1 MTTSTSSSSPM
12 SRLFSTNINKGWW
25 SYLLGIVFLALTN
38 YFSVTIPEQ
47 IGLAI
52 DGLEKGES
60 LPFIIRIMWMGVLI
74 VIVRTLS
81 RILFFNPG
89 REVEY
94 RIRQD
99 LFSHLLSLPP
109 SFYAKNNR
117 GDIISRASNDIVWLR
132 ALVGFGGLQTIN
144 LSFAWGMTVWKMGSM
159 SWYLTFW
166 ILTPIVLGTIFV
178 QGAVRSW
185 YPLMK
190 KYQEDL
196 GKISEHVLEAFQGVT
211 TIQGFEAQTA
221 FERAFEE
228 RNQSWFQTAMKLQ
241 LRQSTIMP
249 LVAMLGGLSVFFLLY
264 FGGPGAKRRIN
275 SRLFGH
281 VYCINCCSTSLYSFD
296 GMDAVSLAKRTCL
309 LSERIFEL
317 FDADPE
323 RIEGE
328 NGIVLE
334 KGQIPQIQINNL
346 SFAYPD
352 APDDFVLKN
361 ISCQIPKGATVG
373 IFGHTGSG
381 KSTLLRILARMYN
394 PKKEWLSLMRQIY
407 ALWI

>member
-1 MTTSTSSSSPM
+1 MA
-12 SRLFSTNINKGWW
+12 
-25 SYLLGIVFLALTN
+25 V
-38 YFSVTIPEQ
+38 
-47 IGLAI
+47 

-99 LFSHLLSLPP
+99 LFSHLLALPP

-144 LSFAWGMTVWKMGSM
+144 LSFAWGMTIWKMGSM

-196 GKISEHVLEAFQGVT
+196 
-211 TIQGFEAQTA
+211 
-221 FERAFEE
+221 
-228 RNQSWFQTAMKLQ
+228 LQ
-241 LRQSTIMP
+241 I
-249 LVAMLGGLSVFFLLY
+249 LS
-264 FGGPGAKRRIN
+264 
-275 SRLFGH
+275 
-281 VYCINCCSTSLYSFD
+281 
-296 GMDAVSLAKRTCL
+296 
-309 LSERIFEL
+309 
-317 FDADPE
+317 
-323 RIEGE
+323 
-328 NGIVLE
+328 
-334 KGQIPQIQINNL
+334 
-346 SFAYPD
+346 
-352 APDDFVLKN
+352 
-361 ISCQIPKGATVG
+361 
-373 IFGHTGSG
+373 
-381 KSTLLRILARMYN
+381 
-394 PKKEWLSLMRQIY
+394 Y
-407 ALWI
+407 AWPN